1 MEEKKLIS
9 LRNIPQNVMSVFK
22 DNLEKSKKIM
32 VYYDCAL
39 LKVETKFKV
48 LNNQF
53 SLEQEHNPIETIK
66 SRIKTPESILEKLQ
80 RKNLPLEIDSV
91 EKYINDVAGIRVIC
105 PFINDI
111 YYLADCFLK
120 QDDVRV
126 IEWKDYIQSPKPN
139 GYRSL
144 HLIIETPIFLQ
155 DEKRLM
161 KVEVQLR
168 TIAMDFWA
176 SLEHRIRYKK
186 NLSGELAEML
196 SRELKDCADASA
208 NLDIR
213 MGNIKDLIEK
223 NMPEEKGE
231 ACKENE

>member
-22 DNLEKSKKIM
+22 DNLEKSRKIM

>member
-9 LRNIPQNVMSVFK
+9 LKNIPQNVMSVFK
-22 DNLEKSKKIM
+22 DNLEKSRKIM